1 MYIVNEPSDS
11 LVNILVDGA
20 NDAAF
25 SVIDAY
31 GDEVIYVDDRFSG
44 VESGSGVTEVEAP
57 YFVVVS
63 QYTEGPGIYWVSS
76 DRNLVLYDDPDDGR
90 EITLGQTLVGGLDY
104 PIDVDYFVISLSA
117 GESVE
122 ISVASVLT
130 DPLLTVDFT
139 GATEEEV
146 ATDDDSGGG
155 IFGLDSQ
162 LEYTAPRTGAY
173 FIVIEDA
180 LGFDVG
186 EYFLTVAP

>member
-1 MYIVNEPSDS
+1 M
-11 LVNILVDGA
+11 
-20 NDAAF
+20 
-25 SVIDAY
+25 
-31 GDEVIYVDDRFSG
+31 
-44 VESGSGVTEVEAP
+44 EAP

-63 QYTEGPGIYWVSS
+63 QYTEGPGIYRVSS
-76 DRNLVLYDDPDDGR
+76 HRNLVLYDDPDDGR

-104 PIDVDYFVISLSA
+104 PTDVDYFVISLSA

-122 ISVASVLT
+122 ISGASVLT
-130 DPLLTVDFT
+130 DLLLTVDFT

-146 ATDDDSGGG
+146 ATDDDSAGG

-162 LEYTAPRTGAY
+162 LEYTTPRTGAY

-186 EYFLTVAP
+186 GYFLTVAP